1 MSARVWWLGIALAVV
16 VMVSGALLLAANQR
30 PCLAGHRETR
40 HEPAH
45 VDVQVIAVPNADGT
59 ITTMPLPTHVPARDV
74 SVFVCDEWGA
84 P

>member
-1 MSARVWWLGIALAVV
+1 VTSRVWWLGLALAVV
-16 VMVSGALLLAANQR
+16 LVVSGSLLLAANER

-40 HEPAH
+40 HEPAR
-45 VDVQVIAVPNADGT
+45 VDVQLLALPDSNGN
-59 ITTMPLPTHVPARDV
+59 ITPMPLTVHVPARDV